1 MARPRKQG
9 KKAVGIQARSGMLY
23 ILENEYE
30 YEDGM
35 KTRKRVW
42 VSTGLKDTDENLQ
55 LAKDMRELRKHSRK
69 NETLGRN
76 TTIEELI
83 ERFLELKNRE
93 VANTTYA
100 AYKYKLLY
108 VTKYF
113 GGVKVR
119 DMDETKI
126 MCFLDGLFTKDKLQ
140 PRTVKDIKMVFT
152 AVMELAVEK
161 GLLPYNPVKK
171 VKISKR
177 LAVLNKKRKNQSDSF
192 FSYEEIRKFLAA
204 VKDHP
209 MYEFFYVTV
218 FFALRREEAL
228 GLRWQSVRLN
238 VKNPA
243 LIIEHTVTV
252 GTEINRL
259 DTTKTESSRRE
270 FPLTEEQVKMFREM
284 KKKEEHYRWLCGS
297 SYHDNDYVFKHE
309 DGSLFYPDYPSKV
322 FKQIVKANPDLP
334 QAITLHGLRKSCV
347 SLLVH
352 QGWDFKEVMTWSGH
366 ADPGTMAKF
375 YALVKEKET
384 KQTISKGLEALIKPA
399 EDPKPET
406 EADNKEEVHEEEEA

>member
-30 YEDGM
+30 YEDGK

-126 MCFLDGLFTKDKLQ
+126 MCFLD
-140 PRTVKDIKMVFT
+140 
-152 AVMELAVEK
+152 
-161 GLLPYNPVKK
+161 
-171 VKISKR
+171 
-177 LAVLNKKRKNQSDSF
+177 
-192 FSYEEIRKFLAA
+192 
-204 VKDHP
+204 
-209 MYEFFYVTV
+209 
-218 FFALRREEAL
+218 
-228 GLRWQSVRLN
+228 
-238 VKNPA
+238 
-243 LIIEHTVTV
+243 
-252 GTEINRL
+252 
-259 DTTKTESSRRE
+259 
-270 FPLTEEQVKMFREM
+270 
-284 KKKEEHYRWLCGS
+284 
-297 SYHDNDYVFKHE
+297 
-309 DGSLFYPDYPSKV
+309 
-322 FKQIVKANPDLP
+322 
-334 QAITLHGLRKSCV
+334 
-347 SLLVH
+347 
-352 QGWDFKEVMTWSGH
+352 
-366 ADPGTMAKF
+366 
-375 YALVKEKET
+375 
-384 KQTISKGLEALIKPA
+384 
-399 EDPKPET
+399 
-406 EADNKEEVHEEEEA
+406 